1 MGHGGSVIVR
11 CPDLW
16 FRKCPV
22 TLILRH
28 NLEARKNRREY
39 RDTSTKTAANQRV
52 MGSNDGRNGKK

>member
-1 MGHGGSVIVR
+1 MGYGGSVIVR

-28 NLEARKNRREY
+28 NPEARKNRREY
-39 RDTSTKTAANQRV
+39 RDTSTKTAANQ
-52 MGSNDGRNGKK
+52 SDGQQ